1 MAKHRDEHTHKWKP
15 EFVRMIATLDVDR
28 PHILKAAKR
37 AMANGLSITQRTR
50 YIECYLLNELHG
62 CGGLATM
69 MLPGYDWETYLEDLL
84 SDPDVI
90 CVGVDEDGLPAQGA
104 RQEDP
109 PPSTSRTKGKKT
121 MATDETL
128 PQGEEGIS
136 ASEGDKY
143 RREIRKLAEEMGYEL
158 TETGG
163 AVTCKDGGDIVAICG
178 YKRGTKNGAWKA
190 VHEQLSVLL

>member
-1 MAKHRDEHTHKWKP
+1 MAEHRDPYTHKWTKD
-15 EFVRMIATLDVDR
+15 FVRMIVNLEEER

-37 AMANGLSITQRTR
+37 AMSNGLHITQRTR
-50 YIECYLLNELHG
+50 YIECALLNELHG
-62 CGGLATM
+62 CGGIATM
-69 MLPGYDWETYLEDLL
+69 MLPGYDWEEYLETLL
-84 SDPDVI
+84 ADPDVI
-90 CVGVDEDGLPAQGA
+90 CVGTGD
-104 RQEDP
+104 DP
-109 PPSTSRTKGKKT
+109 VELRAKTADRPTKTKVKEKT
-121 MATDETL
+121 MSTKNDDL

-163 AVTCKDGGDIVAICG
+163 AVTCTDGDEVMAACA
-178 YKRGTKNGAWKA
+178 YKRGTKNGAWKS